1 MAPRDCGR
9 CGGEAQASTQ
19 SDGAGRA
26 QLRRQLLPAVSL
38 GPEPDRLGD
47 PRPGEVGGVPGPVG
61 QLVEKGRVA
70 GLRGGRLVRS
80 RHDRDRGNGQLSNP
94 GSCQRK
100 RQRA

>member
-1 MAPRDCGR
+1 
-9 CGGEAQASTQ
+9 
-19 SDGAGRA
+19 
-26 QLRRQLLPAVSL
+26 
-38 GPEPDRLGD
+38 
-47 PRPGEVGGVPGPVG
+47 VGGVPGPVG